1 MVPLFAFY
9 ELWLR
14 SPNIHIDLDYDLSWK
29 STIQQ
34 EFGGVYGVWRHCIS
48 SLHLTD
54 DLDKSIATTIAFFGQ
69 CHDAEQ
75 DKG

>member
-9 ELWLR
+9 ELWLL

-29 STIQQ
+29 STIHQ

-48 SLHLTD
+48 SLYLTD

-69 CHDAEQ
+69 CQDAEQ
-75 DKG
+75 DT